1 MKKKIMTVAIAMIA
15 LVTFG
20 TSAQTNI
27 IEKAKNSTENVV
39 EKTGDAVKNAA
50 REVKEVTENGVEKV
64 RDGSK
69 KLQKN
74 SNAPIGNLIKPVKKS
89 VRKPARQNAKSPIMA
104 KHVATA

>member
-50 REVKEVTENGVEKV
+50 REVTIV
-64 RDGSK
+64 R
-69 KLQKN
+69 
-74 SNAPIGNLIKPVKKS
+74 
-89 VRKPARQNAKSPIMA
+89 
-104 KHVATA
+104 